1 MTAQKLDS
9 LLRILEIK
17 GLNSESIDD
26 LSKERLNKLYE
37 LLDRIKP
44 LKEDDYKVLYFSVK
58 KGENGDYD
66 DYKDFD
72 DDIYWYKMV
81 TTKYNEYYMISINSQ
96 CVLYTNINDKVF
108 FENSQLKELL
118 EFLIK
123 KVKECIKKLEDGT
136 YNEYINDNYSYE
148 NKFGVIKRKDYW
160 KTYPEIK
167 EYLLEEITNEEIDY
181 FLKNATSNEKKR
193 INNMTSGKYFEY
205 VYLIYKSLNY
215 EIGNLSNK
223 ELYLKY
229 ADGRDM
235 GLSEIDE
242 SSSVEFEKWLND
254 NTKFGGHPYEI
265 IPGHSFSRINLFIRK
280 DELGYYLSINGRNLI
295 RKIEIVKI
303 FNILH
308 KNNIP
313 LNIYDVDVI
322 KESLKGNDYIGIV
335 PSSILPIYCEEYFK
349 KYKPLEFIHMKDKK
363 MLKHIKWEDLEIIE
377 LK

>member
-26 LSKERLNKLYE
+26 LSKEKLNKLYE

-58 KGENGDYD
+58 KGKNGDYD
-66 DYKDFD
+66 DYKDYD

-96 CVLYTNINDKVF
+96 CVLYTNINDKGF

-123 KVKECIKKLEDGT
+123 KVKECIKRLEDGT
-136 YNEYINDNYSYE
+136 YNENINDNYSYE

-193 INNMTSGKYFEY
+193 INDMTSGKYFEY

-363 MLKHIKWEDLEIIE
+363 MLKHIKWEDLEVIE